1 MSQRA
6 MVDDVLRT
14 LPSHGWVGRR
24 DRALLVLSQVA
35 GLSYRDIAD
44 LTTAD
49 VTIRG
54 GTARIRSRTATITV
68 RPTDDTM
75 LCGPCALARWLH
87 VLDMTVIYPNGCV
100 AAAVLARSAPLVDDS
115 PHACHIGT
123 NDPGIHVQG
132 VAFLPAV
139 DPWGILIPPP
149 APRRR
154 GRSRHHQAPT
164 GLDLPWQDRH
174 TPADRLRHRID
185 QLLDAGAVP
194 VMASTRAASHDQ

>member
-6 MVDDVLRT
+6 MVDDVLRA

-35 GLSYRDIAD
+35 GLSYADIAD

-49 VTIRG
+49 VTISDGR
-54 GTARIRSRTATITV
+54 ARIRTRSATITV
-68 RPTDDTM
+68 RSTDDTM

-87 VLDMTVIYPNGCV
+87 VLDLTVIHPNGCV
-100 AAAVLARSAPLVDDS
+100 PAAVLARSAALVDDS
-115 PHACHIGT
+115 PHACQTVT
-123 NDPGIHVQG
+123 NDPGLNVKR
-132 VAFLPAV
+132 VALLPAV
-139 DPWGILIPPP
+139 DPWGILLPPP
-149 APRRR
+149 TPRL
-154 GRSRHHQAPT
+154 RSRHHHAPT
-164 GLDLPWQDRH
+164 GLDLPWQGRH

-194 VMASTRAASHDQ
+194 VMASSRAASHDQ

>member
-6 MVDDVLRT
+6 MVDDLLRA

-35 GLSYRDIAD
+35 GLSYADIAD

-49 VTIRG
+49 VTISG

-115 PHACHIGT
+115 PHACQIA
-123 NDPGIHVQG
+123 NDPGVHVQR

-149 APRRR
+149 AQRH
-154 GRSRHHQAPT
+154 RSRHHHATT
-164 GLDLPWQDRH
+164 GLNLPWQDRH
-174 TPADRLRHRID
+174 TPADRLRHRTD

-194 VMASTRAASHDQ
+194 VMASSRAASHDQ